1 MQSTALAPLADLPD
15 DVRRSLRAAHHV
27 ASLPAAF
34 AAVSDPRRRRGRRYE
49 LPFLL
54 TCLVLAL
61 LCDCNTLDA
70 VGQWCREQR
79 SLLARHFPHQ
89 RFHTPT
95 GSLYRRLLPR
105 LSAAQVE
112 AAVAAWVQA
121 SRAQPDDEPL
131 ALDGKTV
138 RGAAT
143 PQQPAPHLLS
153 VSTHQSHETLVQVRV
168 ADKTN
173 EIPVAQALLPTL
185 PLAGRVVTADALH
198 TQVAL
203 AQSIVDHGGTYVF
216 CVKDNHPTLRGDLA
230 FYFADPRATSREV
243 RTLDRRRGRTE
254 ERILRVA
261 PAEAA
266 LAPGASAFPALAQVA
281 CLARRVRERRGL
293 REEVDY
299 FITNQTPAQ
308 APPEAL
314 LARIRGHWSIESRHW
329 IRDVTFGEDR
339 SRLRCGH
346 APQIMAA
353 LRNLAL
359 TLIRRTGTTQIA
371 AQRRC
376 FAYHPDRA
384 LALLYPTAQAA

>member
-1 MQSTALAPLADLPD
+1 MQSTALAPLTDLAD
-15 DVRRSLRAAHHV
+15 DVRRSLRTEQHEQHV

-34 AAVSDPRRRRGRRYE
+34 ATVSDPRRRRGRRYE

-61 LCDCNTLDA
+61 LCDCNTLEA

-79 SLLARHFPHQ
+79 SLLARHFPRQ

-95 GSLYRRLLPR
+95 GSLYRRLLPH
-105 LSAAQVE
+105 LSAAQIE

-121 SRAQPDDEPL
+121 SRVQPDDEPL

-203 AQSIVDHGGTYVF
+203 AQIIVDHGGAYVF

-230 FYFADPRATSREV
+230 FYFADPSATSREV

-254 ERILRVA
+254 ERVLRVA
-261 PAEAA
+261 PAETA

-281 CLARRVRERRGL
+281 CLTRRVRDRRGL
-293 REEVDY
+293 HEEVDY

-314 LARIRGHWSIESRHW
+314 LARIRGQWSIEM
-329 IRDVTFGEDR
+329 V
-339 SRLRCGH
+339 
-346 APQIMAA
+346 
-353 LRNLAL
+353 
-359 TLIRRTGTTQIA
+359 
-371 AQRRC
+371 
-376 FAYHPDRA
+376 
-384 LALLYPTAQAA
+384 